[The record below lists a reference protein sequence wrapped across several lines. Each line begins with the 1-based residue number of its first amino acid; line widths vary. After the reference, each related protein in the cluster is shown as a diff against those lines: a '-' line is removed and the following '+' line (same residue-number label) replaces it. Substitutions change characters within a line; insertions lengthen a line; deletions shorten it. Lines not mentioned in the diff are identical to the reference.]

1 MASISLPDVEVSG
14 VTQLGNKFPEKLKIT
29 CLNTPQQVEA
39 MKEEIRDKIAIFRN
53 QLNSLECDLIAEV
66 ERLGALHEVRFEISV
81 LV

>member
-14 VTQLGNKFPEKLKIT
+14 VTQPGNKFPEKLKIT
-29 CLNTPQQVEA
+29 CLNTHQQVEA

-66 ERLGALHEVRFEISV
+66 ERLGALHVSKI
-81 LV
+81 